1 MPAPSKHQVQAQQDR
16 TLKRLDQV
24 KHHFDSTPAQNRFN
38 AKVGIITGVGSVK
51 GIGRATARL
60 LAREGAKA
68 LYVLDYDGSTLDE
81 FARELQSKHS
91 GLSVTSITADAS
103 DTSVISSLCARA
115 LKEQGRLDFFFANAG
130 TTGANMSLEGLDEEG
145 VMQVM
150 KVNVLSCFVAVKHAS
165 AAMKQNPPEARGGSI
180 VLTASVAG
188 LRSGA
193 GPQDYSASKA
203 AVINLANTSAQI
215 LAGTDIRVV
224 RPPSP
229 PSLPS
234 LLLPT
239 DASEG
244 QNAICPGLI
253 ETGMTTWTF
262 DQEAIALYQ
271 LGLFSTTVAEAAN
284 HLKSAAILFAECGD
298 EGREAMCYAELGN
311 LFAAGEGGDP
321 DSGLWFFKQALL
333 LYLKLGDTVKEAH
346 CLFSCGVLF
355 ARLPPPDHSLPSSI
369 TSSPSLSV
377 STSCTTSHYTPNP
390 TQSALAYLSQSAT
403 LFRKLKDR
411 KGEAECRYQMGKVF
425 ARIGGAREKSGLE
438 RAVKEF
444 EEASNL
450 FLKAGS
456 TTDCAWTYY
465 RLSLVM
471 LKVHSK
477 ELALDYLAEARKLFA
492 DAKEKKAEGACL
504 VRMAE
509 VMRGE
514 VSAEASVPGSKE
526 EDEAVVADKYLEEA
540 ATLMPSSTFDRLT
553 RSHSRSSAHVGRRG
567 TIRLSASSPQ
577 LSSPSTSQLRRPP
590 RLRTASSPE
599 DTSHALEIVRE
610 EDEENEQDDD
620 QAGKSLARRGSEGG
634 LGFGGERGGEAWWAV
649 KDEAG

>member
-215 LAGTDIRVV
+215 LAGTDIRV
-224 RPPSP
+224 
-229 PSLPS
+229 
-234 LLLPT
+234 
-239 DASEG
+239 
-244 QNAICPGLI
+244 NAICPGLI

-262 DQEAIALYQ
+262 DRARERGTLGKVGQLNPLRRFGIPEEIAQAALWLASDDSSYVNGIALPVDG
-271 LGLFSTTVAEAAN
+271 GLS
-284 HLKSAAILFAECGD
+284 S
-298 EGREAMCYAELGN
+298 
-311 LFAAGEGGDP
+311 
-321 DSGLWFFKQALL
+321 
-333 LYLKLGDTVKEAH
+333 
-346 CLFSCGVLF
+346 
-355 ARLPPPDHSLPSSI
+355 SLP
-369 TSSPSLSV
+369 V
-377 STSCTTSHYTPNP
+377 
-390 TQSALAYLSQSAT
+390 A
-403 LFRKLKDR
+403 
-411 KGEAECRYQMGKVF
+411 
-425 ARIGGAREKSGLE
+425 
-438 RAVKEF
+438 
-444 EEASNL
+444 
-450 FLKAGS
+450 
-456 TTDCAWTYY
+456 
-465 RLSLVM
+465 
-471 LKVHSK
+471 
-477 ELALDYLAEARKLFA
+477 
-492 DAKEKKAEGACL
+492 
-504 VRMAE
+504 
-509 VMRGE
+509 
-514 VSAEASVPGSKE
+514 PGQF
-526 EDEAVVADKYLEEA
+526 
-540 ATLMPSSTFDRLT
+540 M
-553 RSHSRSSAHVGRRG
+553 
-567 TIRLSASSPQ
+567 
-577 LSSPSTSQLRRPP
+577 
-590 RLRTASSPE
+590 
-599 DTSHALEIVRE
+599 
-610 EDEENEQDDD
+610 
-620 QAGKSLARRGSEGG
+620 
-634 LGFGGERGGEAWWAV
+634 
-649 KDEAG
+649 

>member
-1 MPAPSKHQVQAQQDR
+1 MC
-16 TLKRLDQV
+16 
-24 KHHFDSTPAQNRFN
+24 F
-38 AKVGIITGVGSVK
+38 
-51 GIGRATARL
+51 
-60 LAREGAKA
+60 AREGVRAGRRA
-68 LYVLDYDGSTLDE
+68 GRVV
-81 FARELQSKHS
+81 ARPGGGGKGEER
-91 GLSVTSITADAS
+91 V
-103 DTSVISSLCARA
+103 
-115 LKEQGRLDFFFANAG
+115 GRRKSAE
-130 TTGANMSLEGLDEEG
+130 EGLEQARRCLEQARDLFHFLGE
-145 VMQVM
+145 
-150 KVNVLSCFVAVKHAS
+150 S
-165 AAMKQNPPEARGGSI
+165 AK
-180 VLTASVAG
+180 
-188 LRSGA
+188 
-193 GPQDYSASKA
+193 
-203 AVINLANTSAQI
+203 
-215 LAGTDIRVV
+215 
-224 RPPSP
+224 
-229 PSLPS
+229 
-234 LLLPT
+234 
-239 DASEG
+239 
-244 QNAICPGLI
+244 
-253 ETGMTTWTF
+253 
-262 DQEAIALYQ
+262 EAIALYQ

-526 EDEAVVADKYLEEA
+526 EDEAVVADKYLEE
-540 ATLMPSSTFDRLT
+540 
-553 RSHSRSSAHVGRRG
+553 
-567 TIRLSASSPQ
+567 